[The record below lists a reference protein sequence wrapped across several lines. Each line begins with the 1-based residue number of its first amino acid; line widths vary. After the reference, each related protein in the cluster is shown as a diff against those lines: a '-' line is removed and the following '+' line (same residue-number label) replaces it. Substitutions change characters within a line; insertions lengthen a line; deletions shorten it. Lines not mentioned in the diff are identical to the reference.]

1 MTIES
6 LIEIAE
12 KAALVR
18 FGPKPPVTI
27 AALLSPGRDVVVVR
41 VDYADADGELWSHPI
56 LVSGDEVAKNSAAG
70 AVSLAGLRSRMV
82 MDAVARHLGV

>member
-12 KAALVR
+12 KAALVL
-18 FGPKPPVTI
+18 FGPKPPVTVS
-27 AALLSPGRDVVVVR
+27 ALDASGRDVVAVR
-41 VDYADADGELWSHPI
+41 VDYADADGESWSHPI
-56 LVSGDEVAKNSAAG
+56 LVS
-70 AVSLAGLRSRMV
+70 LAGVRSRMV